1 MKTPSTFRVAGLS
14 ELDLLDLE
22 EELPEGAIQRASEK
36 ALQSAEHG
44 DLGLTAAVVI
54 LSAAA
59 IHGLSVWLAKRTE
72 KKSAVED
79 VSVKQ
84 GKDGSLEIT
93 VHRESHGHITDAP
106 DPAIVKAF
114 QIHLSKILGGTVAV

>member
-1 MKTPSTFRVAGLS
+1 MNAASRLKIVGLS
-14 ELDLLDLE
+14 ELDLLDIE
-22 EELPEGAIQRASEK
+22 EELPEGSVQQQRQETIQN
-36 ALQSAEHG
+36 AEHG

-72 KKSAVED
+72 KESAVED

-84 GKDGSLEIT
+84 GKDGSLELTI
-93 VHRESHGHITDAP
+93 HRESHGHISDAP
-106 DPAIVKAF
+106 DPSIVKAF
-114 QIHLSKILGGTVAV
+114 QTHLSKILDSAIAG

>member
-1 MKTPSTFRVAGLS
+1 MNRLPTFTITGLS

-22 EELPEGAIQRASEK
+22 EELPEGLIERECESVAQN
-36 ALQSAEHG
+36 AEHG

-59 IHGLSVWLAKRTE
+59 IHGLSVWLAKRTGKE
-72 KKSAVED
+72 SAVED

-84 GKDGSLEIT
+84 GKDGSIELTI
-93 VHRESHGHITDAP
+93 HRESHGHFTDAP
-106 DPAIVKAF
+106 DPAVVRAF
-114 QIHLSKILGGTVAV
+114 QTHLSKILGGIAAA